1 MKFELYVALR
11 YLKAKRKQAVISVI
25 TIISILGVA
34 AGVTAL
40 IVALAISTGFREDL
54 QSKLLRGTAH
64 INVMRVQVFEGI
76 SNYPELATKIKQVEG
91 IHSALPAIYQNVLV
105 SSARQWPIWLKG
117 VDSDSPDF
125 SPADFFTVKQGS
137 L

>member
-1 MKFELYVALR
+1 KRIEMRFELFVALR

-64 INVMRVQVFEGI
+64 INVLPVQVLQGI
-76 SNYPELATKIKQVEG
+76 SNYPELVTKIKKVEG
-91 IHSALPAIYQNVLV
+91 VRSALP
-105 SSARQWPIWLKG
+105 
-117 VDSDSPDF
+117 
-125 SPADFFTVKQGS
+125 
-137 L
+137 